1 MQISLEFQEVSGNYN
16 KDLRHLSTLDKEILK
31 ILLNP
36 NDGKRSSEILS
47 ERTGSPIST
56 IQRRRKQLENEYL
69 ELSYTLIIE
78 KFGWRRVDL
87 LISTTSG
94 KTDAI
99 AKQLLARE
107 EVVYVGKSIG
117 EHTIDLRA
125 EIIVKDNAELLDV
138 LEEVKAMEGV
148 RDTIWSEIVH
158 VVGKKRIH
166 TKLILLIG
174 FETCVPSQHGPLYRQ
189 IVKMKTAAYYYAIS

>member
-1 MQISLEFQEVSGNYN
+1 MEFQEVSGNYN

-158 VVGKKRIH
+158 VVGKKKIH
-166 TKLILLIG
+166 TKL
-174 FETCVPSQHGPLYRQ
+174 
-189 IVKMKTAAYYYAIS
+189 YY

>member
-1 MQISLEFQEVSGNYN
+1 
-16 KDLRHLSTLDKEILK
+16 LSRLDKEILK

-36 NDGKRSSEILS
+36 DGRLSSEVLS
-47 ERTGSPIST
+47 KRTGSPIST
-56 IQRRRKQLENEYL
+56 IQRRRKQLEKEYL

-94 KTDAI
+94 KTDTI
-99 AKQLLARE
+99 ANQLLERE

-125 EIIVKDNAELLDV
+125 EIIVRDNAELLDV

-148 RDTIWSEIVH
+148 RDTVWSEIVH
-158 VVGKKRIH
+158 VVGKKRSI
-166 TKLILLIG
+166 
-174 FETCVPSQHGPLYRQ
+174 PSYIIDRF
-189 IVKMKTAAYYYAIS
+189 

>member
-1 MQISLEFQEVSGNYN
+1 MEFQEVSGNYN
-16 KDLRHLSTLDKEILK
+16 KGLRHLSTLDKEILK

-56 IQRRRKQLENEYL
+56 IQRRRRQLEKEYL

-125 EIIVKDNAELLDV
+125 EIIVKDNSELLDV

-158 VVGKKRIH
+158 VVGKKRSI
-166 TKLILLIG
+166 
-174 FETCVPSQHGPLYRQ
+174 PSYVIDRL
-189 IVKMKTAAYYYAIS
+189 

>member
-158 VVGKKRIH
+158 VVGKKRSI
-166 TKLILLIG
+166 
-174 FETCVPSQHGPLYRQ
+174 PSYIIDRF
-189 IVKMKTAAYYYAIS
+189 

>member
-56 IQRRRKQLENEYL
+56 IQRRRRQLEKEYL

-99 AKQLLARE
+99 AKQLLTRE

-117 EHTIDLRA
+117 EHTIDLRT

-158 VVGKKRIH
+158 VVGKKRSI
-166 TKLILLIG
+166 
-174 FETCVPSQHGPLYRQ
+174 PSYVIDRL
-189 IVKMKTAAYYYAIS
+189 

>member
-1 MQISLEFQEVSGNYN
+1 M
-16 KDLRHLSTLDKEILK
+16 STLDKEILK

-36 NDGKRSSEILS
+36 HNGKRSSEILS

-56 IQRRRKQLENEYL
+56 IQRRRRQLEKEYL

-99 AKQLLARE
+99 AKQLLTRE

-117 EHTIDLRA
+117 EHTIDLRT

-158 VVGKKRIH
+158 VVGKKRSI
-166 TKLILLIG
+166 
-174 FETCVPSQHGPLYRQ
+174 PSYVIDRL
-189 IVKMKTAAYYYAIS
+189 

>member
-1 MQISLEFQEVSGNYN
+1 M
-16 KDLRHLSTLDKEILK
+16 STLDKEILK

-56 IQRRRKQLENEYL
+56 IQRRRRQLEKEYL

-99 AKQLLARE
+99 AKQLLTRE

-117 EHTIDLRA
+117 EHTIDLRT

-158 VVGKKRIH
+158 VVGKKRSI
-166 TKLILLIG
+166 
-174 FETCVPSQHGPLYRQ
+174 PSYVIDRL
-189 IVKMKTAAYYYAIS
+189 

>member
-1 MQISLEFQEVSGNYN
+1 M
-16 KDLRHLSTLDKEILK
+16 STLDKEILK

-56 IQRRRKQLENEYL
+56 IQRRRRQLEKEYL

-99 AKQLLARE
+99 AKQLLTRE

-117 EHTIDLRA
+117 EHTIDLRT
-125 EIIVKDNAELLDV
+125 EIIVKDNSELLDV

-158 VVGKKRIH
+158 VVGKKRSI
-166 TKLILLIG
+166 
-174 FETCVPSQHGPLYRQ
+174 PSYVIDRL
-189 IVKMKTAAYYYAIS
+189 

>member
-1 MQISLEFQEVSGNYN
+1 M
-16 KDLRHLSTLDKEILK
+16 STLDKEILK

-56 IQRRRKQLENEYL
+56 IQRRRRQLEKEYL

-99 AKQLLARE
+99 AKQLLTRE

-125 EIIVKDNAELLDV
+125 EIIVKDNSELLDV

-158 VVGKKRIH
+158 VVGKKRSI
-166 TKLILLIG
+166 
-174 FETCVPSQHGPLYRQ
+174 PSYVIDRL
-189 IVKMKTAAYYYAIS
+189 

>member
-1 MQISLEFQEVSGNYN
+1 MEFQKVSGNYN
-16 KDLRHLSTLDKEILK
+16 KDLRQLSTLDKEILK

-36 NDGKRSSEILS
+36 NNGKRSSEILS

-56 IQRRRKQLENEYL
+56 IQRRRRQLEKEYL

-99 AKQLLARE
+99 AKQLLTRE

-117 EHTIDLRA
+117 EHTIDLRT

-158 VVGKKRIH
+158 VVGKKRSI
-166 TKLILLIG
+166 
-174 FETCVPSQHGPLYRQ
+174 PSYVIDRL
-189 IVKMKTAAYYYAIS
+189 

>member
-1 MQISLEFQEVSGNYN
+1 
-16 KDLRHLSTLDKEILK
+16 LSRLDKEILK

-36 NDGKRSSEILS
+36 DGRLSSEVLS
-47 ERTGSPIST
+47 KRTGSPIST
-56 IQRRRKQLENEYL
+56 IQRRRKQLEKEYL

-94 KTDAI
+94 KTDTI
-99 AKQLLARE
+99 ANQLLERE

-117 EHTIDLRA
+117 EHTIDMRA
-125 EIIVKDNAELLDV
+125 EIIVRDNAELLDV

-148 RDTIWSEIVH
+148 SDTVWSEIVH
-158 VVGKKRIH
+158 VVGKKRSI
-166 TKLILLIG
+166 
-174 FETCVPSQHGPLYRQ
+174 PSYIIDRF
-189 IVKMKTAAYYYAIS
+189 

>member
-1 MQISLEFQEVSGNYN
+1 MTSV
-16 KDLRHLSTLDKEILK
+16 LSTLDREILK

-36 NDGKRSSEILS
+36 HNGKRSSEILS

-56 IQRRRKQLENEYL
+56 IQRRRKQLEKEYL
-69 ELSYTLIIE
+69 ELNYTLLIE

-94 KTDAI
+94 KTSMI
-99 AKQLLARE
+99 ANQLLERE

-125 EIIVKDNAELLDV
+125 EIIIKDNTELLDV
-138 LEEVKAMEGV
+138 LEEVKAMDGV
-148 RDTIWSEIVH
+148 RDTVWSEIVH
-158 VVGKKRIH
+158 VVGRKRSI
-166 TKLILLIG
+166 
-174 FETCVPSQHGPLYRQ
+174 PSYIIDRL
-189 IVKMKTAAYYYAIS
+189 

>member
-1 MQISLEFQEVSGNYN
+1 MEFQEVSGNYN

-36 NDGKRSSEILS
+36 HNGKRSSEILS

-56 IQRRRKQLENEYL
+56 IQRRRRQLEKEYL

-99 AKQLLARE
+99 AKQLLTRE

-117 EHTIDLRA
+117 EHTIDLRT

-158 VVGKKRIH
+158 VVGKKRSI
-166 TKLILLIG
+166 
-174 FETCVPSQHGPLYRQ
+174 PSYIIDRF
-189 IVKMKTAAYYYAIS
+189 

>member
-99 AKQLLARE
+99 AKQLLTRE

-158 VVGKKRIH
+158 VVGKKRSI
-166 TKLILLIG
+166 
-174 FETCVPSQHGPLYRQ
+174 PSYIIDRF
-189 IVKMKTAAYYYAIS
+189 

>member
-1 MQISLEFQEVSGNYN
+1 MGLQKTSNNYK
-16 KDLRHLSTLDKEILK
+16 KDFRQLSRLDKEILK

-36 NDGKRSSEILS
+36 DGRLSSEVLS
-47 ERTGSPIST
+47 KRTGSPIST
-56 IQRRRKQLENEYL
+56 IQRRRKQLEEEYL

-94 KTDAI
+94 KTDTI
-99 AKQLLARE
+99 ANQLLERE

-125 EIIVKDNAELLDV
+125 EIIVRDNAELLDV

-148 RDTIWSEIVH
+148 RDTVWSEIVH
-158 VVGKKRIH
+158 VIGKKRSI
-166 TKLILLIG
+166 
-174 FETCVPSQHGPLYRQ
+174 PSYIIDRF
-189 IVKMKTAAYYYAIS
+189 

>member
-1 MQISLEFQEVSGNYN
+1 M
-16 KDLRHLSTLDKEILK
+16 STLDKEILK

-56 IQRRRKQLENEYL
+56 IQRRRKQLEKEYL

-99 AKQLLARE
+99 AKQLLTRE

-125 EIIVKDNAELLDV
+125 EIIVKDNSELLDV

-158 VVGKKRIH
+158 VVGKKRSI
-166 TKLILLIG
+166 
-174 FETCVPSQHGPLYRQ
+174 PSYVIDCL
-189 IVKMKTAAYYYAIS
+189 

>member
-1 MQISLEFQEVSGNYN
+1 
-16 KDLRHLSTLDKEILK
+16 LSRLDKEILK

-36 NDGKRSSEILS
+36 DGRLSSEVLS
-47 ERTGSPIST
+47 KRTGSPIST
-56 IQRRRKQLENEYL
+56 IQRRRKQLEKEYL

-94 KTDAI
+94 KTDTI
-99 AKQLLARE
+99 ANQLLERE

-125 EIIVKDNAELLDV
+125 EIIVRDNAELLDV
-138 LEEVKAMEGV
+138 VEEVKAMEGV
-148 RDTIWSEIVH
+148 RDTVWSEIVH
-158 VVGKKRIH
+158 VVGKKRSI
-166 TKLILLIG
+166 
-174 FETCVPSQHGPLYRQ
+174 PSYIIDRF
-189 IVKMKTAAYYYAIS
+189 

>member
-1 MQISLEFQEVSGNYN
+1 MEFQEVSGNYN

-158 VVGKKRIH
+158 VVGKKRSI
-166 TKLILLIG
+166 
-174 FETCVPSQHGPLYRQ
+174 PSYVIDRL
-189 IVKMKTAAYYYAIS
+189 

>member
-1 MQISLEFQEVSGNYN
+1 MS
-16 KDLRHLSTLDKEILK
+16 RLDKEILK

-36 NDGKRSSEILS
+36 DGRLSSEVLS
-47 ERTGSPIST
+47 KRTGSPIST
-56 IQRRRKQLENEYL
+56 IQRRRKQLEKEYL

-94 KTDAI
+94 KTDTI
-99 AKQLLARE
+99 ANQLLERE

-125 EIIVKDNAELLDV
+125 EIIVRDNAELLDV

-148 RDTIWSEIVH
+148 RDTVWSEIVH
-158 VVGKKRIH
+158 VIGKKRSI
-166 TKLILLIG
+166 
-174 FETCVPSQHGPLYRQ
+174 PSYIIDRF
-189 IVKMKTAAYYYAIS
+189 

>member
-1 MQISLEFQEVSGNYN
+1 MQISLEFQEESGNYN

-56 IQRRRKQLENEYL
+56 IQRRRRQLEKEYL

-99 AKQLLARE
+99 AKQLLTRE

-158 VVGKKRIH
+158 VVGKKRSI
-166 TKLILLIG
+166 
-174 FETCVPSQHGPLYRQ
+174 PSYVIDRL
-189 IVKMKTAAYYYAIS
+189 

>member
-1 MQISLEFQEVSGNYN
+1 MEFQEVSGNYN

-56 IQRRRKQLENEYL
+56 IQRRRRQLEKEYL

-99 AKQLLARE
+99 AKQLLTRE

-125 EIIVKDNAELLDV
+125 EIIVKDNSELLDV

-158 VVGKKRIH
+158 VVGKKRSI
-166 TKLILLIG
+166 
-174 FETCVPSQHGPLYRQ
+174 PSYVIDRL
-189 IVKMKTAAYYYAIS
+189 